1 MQDEPKNQGYFRRV
15 ITAFD
20 FNPTHRDEINPIIHS
35 EGLLLGP
42 MLIAYVSFKTRFAF
56 ENMNHASKIAA
67 FCSFGSRI
75 KKQIKLQQTWGCLK
89 GKDLSIHAF
98 LSEMNDF
105 LQDFW
110 ERSKF

>member
-1 MQDEPKNQGYFRRV
+1 
-15 ITAFD
+15 
-20 FNPTHRDEINPIIHS
+20 
-35 EGLLLGP
+35 

-56 ENMNHASKIAA
+56 ENMNHAPKIAA

-89 GKDLSIHAF
+89 DKDLSIHAF

-110 ERSKF
+110 ERSKFWEIFISTAFHSE